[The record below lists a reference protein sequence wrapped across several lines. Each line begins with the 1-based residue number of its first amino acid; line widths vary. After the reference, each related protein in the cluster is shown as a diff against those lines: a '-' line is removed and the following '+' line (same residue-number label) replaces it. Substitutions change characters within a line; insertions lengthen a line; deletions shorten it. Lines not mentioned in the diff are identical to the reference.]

1 VAIAVQRGAQTL
13 VLHTTIL
20 ANGPG
25 GNGVGFLGIGPK
37 TTVPH
42 PSVLA
47 SVGLAPVRT
56 AEVLGETVAGFGHIF
71 SPSGISAY
79 LSNFSSS
86 SKSSPKAQET
96 AANARFVSPVGVAG
110 YASDAVAAGWAAVFG
125 LLIVI
130 NVSIGFINLLP
141 LIPFDGG
148 HIAVAMY
155 EGVMSKIHRQVYRVD
170 FAKLMPIA
178 VATLSIL
185 AFIFLSSI
193 FLDIAHP
200 AGALLRYGVHEVS
213 QFVVVSVVAKS
224 HASRVPAP
232 ASAVS
237 VPFWPVMWSL
247 PLPPFNV
254 SPPSPP

>member
-1 VAIAVQRGAQTL
+1 VQDVIRSHGGRNVAIQVQRAAELLT
-13 VLHTTIL
+13 LHTTIL

-25 GNGVGFLGIGPK
+25 GEGVGFLGIGPK
-37 TTVPH
+37 TLVAH
-42 PSVLA
+42 PSVV
-47 SVGLAPVRT
+47 SSIGLAPVRT
-56 AEVLGETVAGFGHIF
+56 AEVLGDTVAGLGHIF

-86 SKSSPKAQET
+86 SNSSPKAQET

-110 YASDAVAAGWAAVFG
+110 YASDAVAAGWAAVFS

-148 HIAVAMY
+148 HIAVAVY
-155 EGVMSKIHRQVYRVD
+155 EAVMTKIHRRVYRVD

-200 AGALLRYGVHEVS
+200 AAN
-213 QFVVVSVVAKS
+213 
-224 HASRVPAP
+224 
-232 ASAVS
+232 
-237 VPFWPVMWSL
+237 PF
-247 PLPPFNV
+247 
-254 SPPSPP
+254 